1 MRIRKKLT
9 LGYLLVAALV
19 AVVGFLGLQAVR
31 AISMPFDDVSRNS
44 VPMVQVVD
52 GLKFAG
58 TRIVSATSE
67 WALMESERAATAA
80 AKNVKAQL
88 YGAEAGEESE
98 IRSGQLLYETQLKQY
113 EALLKDEATPEAER
127 LFERL
132 RSSGEELQI
141 IANQM
146 VELKKASVS
155 GRTILAKKEELE
167 IAETNFLEAAD
178 SAIELENAEVKSDIA
193 SVDNKITAAIR
204 IVAACVVLTLVVAL
218 VIGVFSARSI
228 AEPLTRMKHAS
239 AQIGK
244 GNLDSRLEVN
254 SRDELGDL
262 ADSFNRMADDLKQ
275 SYIERKKQEH
285 DLIVANTLLS
295 TQQETSLDGILVVG
309 ENQEMISFNSR
320 FVEMWQIPDAI
331 LETRSDKLAL
341 QSVLDTLESPEEF
354 LNGVKYLYA
363 NKEIKLRDELK
374 LKDGRT
380 FDRYSAPMLGADDNY
395 YGRVFYFRDV
405 SERKNAEDELRK
417 QKELLQK
424 IFDHVPAMINFF
436 DAEGRTKLVNREWE
450 RTRGWS
456 LEEILKDDFDI
467 LAESY
472 PEPAARE
479 KVRLAISE
487 ANNGWAEFKT
497 RNKDGSVIDT
507 MWAIVPLSDGTRVG
521 IGQDI
526 TERKRA
532 EEEKFRLANHVQLL
546 MDSTGEGIYG
556 IDLQGKC
563 TFMNRASLEMIGYEA
578 EEALGKNMHDLIHH
592 SLPDG
597 SPYPVEECFIFRTFR
612 NAMPCRVDNEVMW
625 RRDGTSFPTEY
636 SSFPIITDGVT
647 QGAVVT
653 FTDITGRKQS
663 EQSLRESESRY
674 RLLFETNPQ
683 PMWVYDVETF
693 SFLAVN
699 EAAIHHY
706 GYSREEF
713 LSMTIRD
720 IRPPEDV
727 PALIEA
733 ISNMNSES
741 ELTASSW
748 RHCRRDGSIID
759 VEITAHTLNF
769 AGRRAELVLSTDITE
784 RKRAEQALRESE
796 SRYKTLFD
804 GATDSIM
811 ILDTER
817 GKAGN
822 IVAANQA
829 AAKTT
834 GYTSEELLKLNIAGL
849 RTPLQAS
856 LVEDDF
862 ERVANGE
869 RLTFEILRRRKDGTT
884 FPIEINASVLSIEG
898 KRYILDFA
906 RDLTQRKQTETE
918 VTMLAKAIR
927 SIHEGVVVTDPSGT
941 IIFVN
946 DASVGMFG
954 YERDEIVGKHVTTLV
969 WANDA
974 EFVHEVIARSKIE
987 GWEGEALSRRKDG
1000 TIFPAYVSASDIHDE
1015 NGNSVAIIG
1024 VCQDITERRRSM
1036 EELQNAKEEAEA
1048 ASRAKSEFL
1057 ANMSHEI
1064 RTPMNGIVGMTELAL
1079 DTDLTAEQREYLKL
1093 VKLSADSLLR
1103 VINDI
1108 LDFSKIEAGK
1118 LELELAEF
1126 SLQDTVDTVMK
1137 AMGVRADQKG
1147 LELAYYM
1154 RPGVPELIVGD
1165 EGRLRQILVNLV
1177 GNAIKFT
1184 DTGEVVMRVDV
1195 DAGDDEQVV
1204 LHFCVRDTGIGVPI
1218 EKQALIFDSF
1228 TQADGSTTRKYGGT
1242 GLGLAISA
1250 QLVRAMNGE
1259 IWIDSPA
1266 LVGPPDEQINEANPG
1281 SMFHFTACFG
1291 VAQTSTALRTL
1302 LDLSTVMAL
1311 PVLVVDD
1318 NATNRRILEVQLKN
1332 WNMKPVTAA
1341 SASEAVNAIREACQA
1356 RQPFELVL
1364 MDLHM
1369 PEVDGVELTAIIR
1382 QIPEAAGVKIIMMS
1396 SAVSE
1401 NYSNQDFG
1409 VDAYLLKPVKASDL
1423 LGVIRSVLG
1432 KTAATQDGSK
1442 PLRSIT
1448 STHPAR
1454 VLVAED
1460 SPVNQ
1465 ELIRRLLAKW
1475 GHSAVIAC
1483 NGKQALSFL
1492 EAENFDVVLMD
1503 VQMPEM
1509 NGFEAT
1515 ALIRERDLATGG
1527 HTPIIALTAHA
1538 LKGDRE
1544 RCTAA
1549 GMDDYL
1555 SKPIEAQALFE
1566 VIDRVTTSEVSVNRN
1581 DQSRKPA
1588 FDASWLLANFE
1599 DDFDLIRR
1607 LADVFVEASVGQL
1620 NQIGEAIVIGDF
1632 QTVELIAHSLKGA
1645 VANFRAPA
1653 AVEAAARLESI
1664 GRGAN
1669 LSNAEAS
1676 FEVLKREVESLNKD
1690 LATLREVTVQ

>member
-31 AISMPFDDVSRNS
+31 AISLPFDDVSRNS

-88 YGAEAGEESE
+88 YGAEAEEESE
-98 IRSGQLLYETQLKQY
+98 IQSGQLLYETLLKQY

-127 LFERL
+127 LFERV
-132 RSSGEELQI
+132 RSSGEELQL

-155 GRTILAKKEELE
+155 GRMILAKKEELE
-167 IAETNFLEAAD
+167 IAERNFLEAAD

-228 AEPLTRMKHAS
+228 AEPLIRMKHAS

-244 GNLDSRLEVN
+244 GNLDSRLEVD

-285 DLIVANTLLS
+285 DLIFANTLLN

-363 NKEIKLRDELK
+363 HKEIKLRDELK

-380 FDRYSAPMLGADDNY
+380 FDRYSAPMFGADDNY

-405 SERKNAEDELRK
+405 
-417 QKELLQK
+417 
-424 IFDHVPAMINFF
+424 
-436 DAEGRTKLVNREWE
+436 
-450 RTRGWS
+450 
-456 LEEILKDDFDI
+456 
-467 LAESY
+467 
-472 PEPAARE
+472 
-479 KVRLAISE
+479 
-487 ANNGWAEFKT
+487 
-497 RNKDGSVIDT
+497 
-507 MWAIVPLSDGTRVG
+507 
-521 IGQDI
+521 
-526 TERKRA
+526 
-532 EEEKFRLANHVQLL
+532 
-546 MDSTGEGIYG
+546 
-556 IDLQGKC
+556 
-563 TFMNRASLEMIGYEA
+563 
-578 EEALGKNMHDLIHH
+578 
-592 SLPDG
+592 
-597 SPYPVEECFIFRTFR
+597 
-612 NAMPCRVDNEVMW
+612 
-625 RRDGTSFPTEY
+625 
-636 SSFPIITDGVT
+636 
-647 QGAVVT
+647 
-653 FTDITGRKQS
+653 
-663 EQSLRESESRY
+663 
-674 RLLFETNPQ
+674 
-683 PMWVYDVETF
+683 
-693 SFLAVN
+693 
-699 EAAIHHY
+699 
-706 GYSREEF
+706 
-713 LSMTIRD
+713 
-720 IRPPEDV
+720 
-727 PALIEA
+727 
-733 ISNMNSES
+733 
-741 ELTASSW
+741 
-748 RHCRRDGSIID
+748 
-759 VEITAHTLNF
+759 
-769 AGRRAELVLSTDITE
+769 TE

-927 SIHEGVVVTDPSGT
+927 SIHEGVVVTDPGGT

-1147 LELAYYM
+1147 LELAYYI
-1154 RPGVPELIVGD
+1154 RQGVPELIVGD

-1302 LDLSTVMAL
+1302 LDLSTVIAL

-1332 WNMKPVTAA
+1332 WNMKPVIAA
-1341 SASEAVNAIREACQA
+1341 SASEAVNAIREARQA

-1382 QIPEAAGVKIIMMS
+1382 QMPEAAGVKIIMMS
-1396 SAVSE
+1396 SAVRE

-1465 ELIRRLLAKW
+1465 ELIKRLLAKW

-1581 DQSRKPA
+1581 DQPRKPA

-1607 LADVFVEASVGQL
+1607 LADVFVEASIGQL
-1620 NQIGEAIVIGDF
+1620 NQISEAIVIGNF
-1632 QTVELIAHSLKGA
+1632 QTVELVAHSLKGA

-1664 GRGAN
+1664 GRGGD

>member
-1 MRIRKKLT
+1 
-9 LGYLLVAALV
+9 VAALV
-19 AVVGFLGLQAVR
+19 AVVGFLGLQALR
-31 AISMPFDDVSRNS
+31 AISVPFNDVSRNS

-58 TRIVSATSE
+58 TRIVSSTSE
-67 WALMESERAATAA
+67 WALMESERAASAA
-80 AKNVKAQL
+80 ARNVKAQL
-88 YGAEAGEESE
+88 YGAEAEEESE
-98 IRSGQLLYETQLKQY
+98 IQSGRLLYGTLLKQY
-113 EALLKDEATPEAER
+113 ESLLKDEANPEAER
-127 LFERL
+127 LFERV
-132 RSSGEELQI
+132 RYSGEELQL
-141 IANQM
+141 IASQLIG
-146 VELKKASVS
+146 LKKASVS
-155 GRTILAKKEELE
+155 GRSVLAKKEELE
-167 IAETNFLEAAD
+167 IAEENFLDAAD

-193 SVDNKITAAIR
+193 AVDNKISAAIR
-204 IVAACVVLTLVVAL
+204 TVASCVVLTLVVAL

-228 AEPLTRMKHAS
+228 AKPLTRMKHAS

-244 GNLDSRLEVN
+244 GNLDSRLEVD

-285 DLIVANTLLS
+285 DLIFANTLLN

-331 LETRSDKLAL
+331 LETRSDELAL
-341 QSVLDTLESPEEF
+341 QSVLDTLKSPEEF

-363 NKEIKLRDELK
+363 HKEIKLRDELK

-380 FDRYSAPMLGADDNY
+380 FDRYSAPMFGTDDNY
-395 YGRVFYFRDV
+395 YGRIFYFRDV
-405 SERKNAEDELRK
+405 TERKNSEEELRK

-456 LEEILKDDFDI
+456 LEEILRDDFDV

-472 PEPAARE
+472 PDPAARQ
-479 KVRLAISE
+479 KVRLEISE
-487 ANNGWAEFKT
+487 ANNKWAEFKT
-497 RNKDGSVIDT
+497 RNKDGRVIDT
-507 MWAIVPLSDGTRVG
+507 TWAIVPLSDGTRVG

-563 TFMNRASLEMIGYEA
+563 TFINRAALEMIGYHA

-592 SLPDG
+592 SFPDG
-597 SPYPVEECFIFRTFR
+597 SSYPVEECFIFRPFR
-612 NAMPCRVDNEVMW
+612 DAMSCRVDNEVMW
-625 RRDGTSFPTEY
+625 RRDGTSFPSEY

-647 QGAVVT
+647 HGAVVT

-683 PMWVYDVETF
+683 PMWVYDIETL

-706 GYSREEF
+706 GYSRDEF

-727 PALIEA
+727 PALIRA
-733 ISNMNSES
+733 ISDLNSES

-811 ILDTER
+811 ILETER

-834 GYTSEELLKLNIAGL
+834 GYTSEELLKLNIADL

-884 FPIEINASVLSIEG
+884 FPIEINTSVLSIEG

-906 RDLTQRKQTETE
+906 RDLTQRKKMEKE
-918 VTMLAKAIR
+918 VTMLAQAVR
-927 SIHEGVVVTDPSGT
+927 SIQEAVVITNPEGQ

-946 DASVGMFG
+946 NAAVGVFG
-954 YERDEIVGKHVTTLV
+954 YEPDEAIGKHVTMLHATG
-969 WANDA
+969 NSP
-974 EFVHEVIARSKIE
+974 EFVEDVISSAKASL
-987 GWEGEALSRRKDG
+987 WEGEMLNRRKDG
-1000 TIFPAYVSASDIHDE
+1000 TEFPIHLSASDIQDE
-1015 NGNSVAIIG
+1015 NGQCIAIIG
-1024 VCQDITERRRSM
+1024 VSQDITERKRSM

-1195 DAGDDEQVV
+1195 DARDDAQVV

-1259 IWIDSPA
+1259 IWIESPA
-1266 LVGPPDEQINEANPG
+1266 LVGPPDEEINEANPG

-1291 VAQTSTALRTL
+1291 VAQTSAALRTL
-1302 LDLSTVMAL
+1302 LDLRTVIAL

-1318 NATNRRILEVQLKN
+1318 NATNRRILEVQLNN

-1341 SASEAVNAIREACQA
+1341 SASEAVNAMREAHDA

-1382 QIPEAAGVKIIMMS
+1382 QMPEAAGVKIIMMS
-1396 SAVSE
+1396 SAVRE
-1401 NYSNQDFG
+1401 NYSIQDFG

-1423 LGVIRSVLG
+1423 LGVIRSVLVG
-1432 KTAATQDGSK
+1432 KTAATQGGSK

-1465 ELIRRLLAKW
+1465 ELIKRLLAKW

-1492 EAENFDVVLMD
+1492 EADNFDVVLMD

-1515 ALIRERDLATGG
+1515 ALIRERELATGG

-1555 SKPIEAQALFE
+1555 SKPIEAQALLE

-1581 DQSRKPA
+1581 DQPRKPA
-1588 FDASWLLANFE
+1588 FEANRLLANFE
-1599 DDFDLIRR
+1599 GDFDLIRG
-1607 LADVFVEASVGQL
+1607 LADVFVEASIGQL
-1620 NQIGEAIVIGDF
+1620 NQIGEAIESGDF
-1632 QTVELIAHSLKGA
+1632 QTVELVAHSLKGA
-1645 VANFRAPA
+1645 IANFRAPA
-1653 AVEAAARLESI
+1653 AVEAAASLESI
-1664 GRGAN
+1664 GRGGD